1 MKKIFLSCALSLLT
15 LFAIANKPHIENVRV
30 NEKNSTIKWVGS
42 KVTSSHEGNVKIA
55 KGILSIN
62 HGTLVG
68 GEISIDMNSITCTD
82 IKSEKK
88 NQYLVEHLKDEDFF
102 NTKDFPVASIK
113 IMRAHKGEGN
123 NYEIIAN
130 LTIKGITHP
139 ITFEADV
146 AINGVN
152 FLAKA
157 KIKIDRTKWG
167 VKYGS
172 GSFFEDLGD
181 KMILDEIGFDVF
193 LVSVK

>member
-1 MKKIFLSCALSLLT
+1 MKKIFLSCALSLLA

>member
-1 MKKIFLSCALSLLT
+1 MKKILLSCALSLLT
-15 LFAIANKPHIENVRV
+15 IFAFANKPHIENVRV

-42 KVTSSHEGNVKIA
+42 KVASSHEGNVNIA
-55 KGILSIN
+55 KGVLSIN

-68 GEISIDMNSITCTD
+68 GEIAIDMNSITCTD

-88 NQYLVEHLKDEDFF
+88 NQYFVDHLKDEDFF

-113 IMRAHKGEGN
+113 IMRAYKEEGN
-123 NYEIIAN
+123 NYEIMAN

-167 VKYGS
+167 IKYGS